1 MLLLVIFRCKNFDP
15 LFKISVFVHKNHIVN
30 YRYEDEEPYNEH
42 DDSLVKEY
50 MMKDG
55 GAIRI
60 LEMTYINKVNIPIL
74 EMTYINKVHYTLRF
88 VIVTR
93 RST

>member
-1 MLLLVIFRCKNFDP
+1 MIPCLKFQFLYTKII
-15 LFKISVFVHKNHIVN
+15 LFIIH
-30 YRYEDEEPYNEH
+30 RYEAEEPYNEH